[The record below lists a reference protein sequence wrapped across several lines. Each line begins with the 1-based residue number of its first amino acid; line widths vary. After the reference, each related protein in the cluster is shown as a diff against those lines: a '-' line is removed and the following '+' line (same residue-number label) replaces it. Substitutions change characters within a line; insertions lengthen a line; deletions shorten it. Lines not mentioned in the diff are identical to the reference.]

1 MTKAEKPYKPYR
13 YSKPRSYRKLFL
25 LAVEGKKTEK
35 QYFSLPV
42 LKSPTVRVEC
52 LPSGS
57 DSSPMDVLQRMKS
70 RLREE
75 GFKTKKDEAWLVVDR
90 DSWKDDHLDT
100 LHQWTTEKP
109 SYHLAVSN
117 PKFEYWLLLHFEDG
131 HGVATAKECDARLKK
146 YLPNYNKSIDS
157 TKITRE
163 QIDKAID
170 RAILRNIPPCKNWP
184 RDPGKTTV
192 YILVKNILKAL
203 YEQKT

>member
-1 MTKAEKPYKPYR
+1 MTKVEKPYKPYR

-25 LAVEGKKTEK
+25 LAVEGKKTEP
-35 QYFSLPV
+35 QYFALPV
-42 LKSPTVRVEC
+42 LKSPTVHVEC

-57 DSSPMDVLQRMKS
+57 DSSPKRVLQRMET

-75 GFKTKKDEAWLVVDR
+75 ALKAGDEAWLVVDR
-90 DSWKDDHLDT
+90 DNWKDEDLD
-100 LHQWTTEKP
+100 LLYQWTTNKP
-109 SYHLAVSN
+109 NNYHLAVSN

-131 HGVATAKECDARLKK
+131 QNVTSAKACDERLKK
-146 YLPNYNKSIDS
+146 YLPNYNKSINS

-163 QIDKAID
+163 QINKAIA
-170 RAILRNIPPCKNWP
+170 RATLRDIPPCKNWP

-203 YEQKT
+203 YEQ